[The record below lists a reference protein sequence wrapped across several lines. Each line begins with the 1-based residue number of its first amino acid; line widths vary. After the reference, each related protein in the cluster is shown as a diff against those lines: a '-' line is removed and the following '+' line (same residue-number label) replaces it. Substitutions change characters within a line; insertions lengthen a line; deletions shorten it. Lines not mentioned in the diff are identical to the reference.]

1 MARTANVFAR
11 VEPEVKEQAEQVLD
25 RLGIPMSNAVGMFL
39 RQIVLQRGIPFEMK
53 LPAYEEPVAYGS
65 LKKKQFDAEE
75 DAATIL
81 GVFSTGPSIPSTGW
95 NIVSEAVATFV
106 LVFAIKGMAQVG
118 GMNGLQG
125 NVAVYVII
133 LACGMS
139 FGGTTGYA
147 MNPARDLGPRL
158 AHACLPI
165 KNKGTSNFAYGL
177 VVPIFGP
184 IIGALLAVGL
194 YAIVPWA

>member
-1 MARTANVFAR
+1 MDSIGAW
-11 VEPEVKEQAEQVLD
+11 
-25 RLGIPMSNAVGMFL
+25 
-39 RQIVLQRGIPFEMK
+39 IVWLTF
-53 LPAYEEPVAYGS
+53 
-65 LKKKQFDAEE
+65 KKQFDAEE

-184 IIGALLAVGL
+184 ITVL
-194 YAIVPWA
+194 Y